1 MHEFWNQAILVS
13 VLAASIRMLA
23 PMLLAALGEL
33 VAEVSGVM
41 NLGVEGMMLTGC
53 FTGFLVMY
61 LTGSPVLA
69 VVAAVV
75 AAALVSLLMAFT
87 VVTLHIEQ
95 FVMGL
100 AINLLASATTAYAF
114 RALSSAVPAE
124 RAVIDPLT
132 PIRLP
137 VLGDIPFVGDVFF
150 RQTALTYLAFVMIPV
165 VALLLYRTRFG
176 LELRSLG
183 ENPKLVDTAGRS
195 VALRRYLAI
204 VFGGCMAGLG
214 GAALSVG
221 SSMRFVEDMTAG
233 RGWIAIVIVVAAN
246 WKVWRVPF
254 VAALFAFLQAL
265 QLQLQ
270 ALGVM
275 FPYEVLLALPYV
287 LAIVAMI
294 VFRGS
299 SRMPSV
305 LGEPYRRQ

>member
-1 MHEFWNQAILVS
+1 MHEFWNQAIVVS

-61 LTGSPVLA
+61 LTGSPFLA
-69 VVAAVV
+69 VVAAVT

-100 AINLLASATTAYAF
+100 GINLLGSAITAYAF

-124 RAVIDPLT
+124 RAVIEPLA

-137 VLGDIPFVGDVFF
+137 VLGDIPVLGDVLF
-150 RQTALTYLAFVMIPV
+150 RQTALTYLAFLMIPV
-165 VALLLYRTRFG
+165 VAWLLYRTRFG

-233 RGWIAIVIVVAAN
+233 RGWLAIVIVVAAN
-246 WKVWRVPF
+246 WKVWRVPL

-265 QLQLQ
+265 QLQAQ
-270 ALGVM
+270 ALGVR
-275 FPYEVLLALPYV
+275 FPYEVLLALPYA

-299 SRMPSV
+299 SRMPGA
-305 LGEPYRRQ
+305 LGVPYRRR